1 MPSRQLPCDVSDNLI
16 RYSRGKVKA
25 RSSLDTRVRTDER
38 GKSQSR
44 GARPK
49 VIKFPPGADSA
60 SPLGRTA
67 EAAPREVT
75 RRLNLQRARSHS
87 RQRYLAVSIERD
99 QGTSLWSTLAVARQL
114 SDETRAAC

>member
-1 MPSRQLPCDVSDNLI
+1 MPSRQLPCGVSNNLI

-38 GKSQSR
+38 DKSISPEASR
-44 GARPK
+44 PN

-75 RRLNLQRARSHS
+75 GRLKLQRARSHS
-87 RQRYLAVSIERD
+87 RQRYLAVSIERGL
-99 QGTSLWSTLAVARQL
+99 GTSLWSTLAVSAA
-114 SDETRAAC
+114 TRR